1 MRVRDYGEILE
12 SKNDVIFIDLRTEY
26 EHNLETIPGAINI
39 PIFSDEQR
47 AEIGTLYKNESPKVA
62 TERAII
68 FISER
73 LPDIFAKISEVDKER
88 KEMVFFCARGGMRS
102 SSVVGLLDGLKYN
115 AVKMNFGYK
124 GYRAFVNEKLK
135 EELKDISFIT
145 LYGKTGTGKT
155 SILKELEKL
164 GADVLDLEGCAN
176 HRGSILGTIG
186 LSEQNSQ
193 KMFESL
199 IFDKLRARKSN
210 VIFTEGESRRIGKIV
225 MQDFIF
231 DKIIGDKKVLVE
243 SPLDFRIQ
251 EIKDQYMNEN
261 FNNEDLINS
270 LNKLGRYIGKTK
282 MDNYIDLAQ
291 KGEYDVIIEELMVGY
306 YDINYKSVD
315 SAFEYEIINNN
326 NQEAAKKLMDMFGL

>member
-1 MRVRDYGEILE
+1 MRVRDYGEILD
-12 SKNDVIFIDLRTEY
+12 SKDDVIYIDLRTEL

-47 AEIGTLYKNESPKVA
+47 AEIGTLYKQESPKVA
-62 TERAII
+62 TERAIL

-73 LPDIFAKISEVDKER
+73 LPNIFARIAEIDKER

-115 AVKMNFGYK
+115 AVKLNFGYK
-124 GYRAFVNEKLK
+124 GYRAFIN
-135 EELKDISFIT
+135 EELKKELSEVSFIT

-155 SILKELEKL
+155 SILKELEEL

-210 VIFTEGESRRIGKIV
+210 LIFTEGESRRIGKIV
-225 MQDFIF
+225 MQEFIF
-231 DKIIGDKKVLVE
+231 DKIVGDTKVLVE
-243 SPLDFRIQ
+243 SPLNFRIQ
-251 EIKDQYMNEN
+251 EIKEQYMNDK
-261 FNNEDLINS
+261 FNNEDLIGA
-270 LNKLGRYIGKTK
+270 LNKLGRYIGKTR
-282 MDNYIDLAQ
+282 MDNYIDLAE
-291 KGEYDVIIEELMVGY
+291 KGDYDVIIEELMVNY

-315 SAFEYEIINNN
+315 SAFEYEITNDNNK
-326 NQEAAKKLMDMFGL
+326 ETAKKIMDMFGL